1 VESRPEIE
9 SLRAAFM
16 HRVDTWLA
24 ADIDAYMDC
33 WADDLVIEL
42 PTDRIVGK
50 DRYRKLVKA
59 GFAWAE
65 PVSFEVHHLA
75 FEDDGTGAANVALSD
90 WTIRARRRQDD
101 VVFGRRGLSV
111 CAFHA
116 DTITWW
122 REHHLA
128 PPAPVDG

>member
-1 VESRPEIE
+1 MASGPGIE

-16 HRVDTWLA
+16 HRVATWLA
-24 ADIDAYMDC
+24 ADLDAYMDC

-65 PVSFEVHHLA
+65 PVSFDVHHLA
-75 FEDDGTGAANVALSD
+75 FEEAAADGASVALSD
-90 WTIRARRRQDD
+90 WTIRARRRDDD
-101 VVFGRRGLSV
+101 VVLGWRGLSV
-111 CAFHA
+111 CAFHT
-116 DTITWW
+116 DKITWW
-122 REHHLA
+122 REHHLR
-128 PPAPVDG
+128 PPAPVDA